1 MRVLVVEDDVRTAH
15 YVREGLEGAGW
26 EVDLA
31 GDGVS
36 ALSQARDPS
45 FDVLVIDRML
55 PEVDGLALLS
65 ALREDD
71 VRTPVI
77 FLTAMGAIADRV
89 AGLAAGDDYLVKP
102 FSMDEL
108 SARLGALARR
118 PAMAAREATL
128 LQAGDLALDRLARI
142 VRRGAARIDLLPL
155 QFRLLEV
162 LMLNEG
168 RVVTRSMLLE
178 RVWGFSFDP
187 RTNIV
192 ETHISHLRAKLDTPG
207 APSAIVTVRGAGYA
221 IRAP

>member
-26 EVDLA
+26 KVDLA
-31 GDGVS
+31 GDGAS

-55 PEVDGLALLS
+55 PEVDGLALVS
-65 ALREDD
+65 ALREGD

-118 PAMAAREATL
+118 PAMAAREETL
-128 LQAGDLALDRLARI
+128 LQAGDLALDRLART
-142 VRRGAARIDLLPL
+142 VRRGGLRIDLLPL

-207 APSAIVTVRGAGYA
+207 EPSAIVTVRGAGYA

>member
-31 GDGVS
+31 GDGAS

-55 PEVDGLALLS
+55 PEVDGLALVS

-128 LQAGDLALDRLARI
+128 LQAGDLALDRLART
-142 VRRGAARIDLLPL
+142 VRRGALRIDLLPL

-192 ETHISHLRAKLDTPG
+192 ETHVSHLRAKLDTPG
-207 APSAIVTVRGAGYA
+207 APSAIATVRGAGYA